1 MDKIIKILANK
12 YNLDT
17 EVVEKIVRSE
27 FLFAKDTIEQGGL
40 ESVHLHHFGKLG
52 VKPRYSNIEVHEH
65 NNNIES

>member
-27 FLFAKDTIEQGGL
+27 FLFAKDTIEEGEL
-40 ESVHLHHFGKLG
+40 ESVHLHHLGKFG
-52 VKPRYSNIEVHEH
+52 VKARYNNIEEHEY